1 MNQPCSHPDFVKPF
15 EIDVIDELQDNS
27 KGFSVGKMIDGVFNM
42 CFKLRTS
49 DDPKENSI
57 EPNVRPINE
66 TNEEEIVEITP
77 ISIPISTTAQTI
89 TISHNTSR
97 GNRDLQIFNNQN
109 NNNNNNN
116 NRKSLQT
123 NSYANNYNMN
133 NFQNANNSNNTL
145 RPQCIADTQRL
156 QNKRT
161 HSMQNSLQSLNAMTN
176 SVTNTMQQMP
186 NNFSQTG
193 IAPIP
198 VVTTSVPNMSYGCPQ
213 VYRGPPLNPI
223 SSTTILIPPPN
234 MQNYTN
240 NRMQTPV
247 QYSNP
252 PNVTIRNPNT
262 YTIAPNR
269 VQQIPVPIQPQTQF
283 K

>member
-42 CFKLRTS
+42 CFKLITS
-49 DDPKENSI
+49 DDPKENAI
-57 EPNVRPINE
+57 EPNVPPINE
-66 TNEEEIVEITP
+66 TNEEDIVEITP
-77 ISIPISTTAQTI
+77 ISTPISTTAQTI
-89 TISHNTSR
+89 NISQNTSR

-109 NNNNNNN
+109 NNNNN
-116 NRKSLQT
+116 RKSLQT
-123 NSYANNYNMN
+123 NNYLNNYNLN

-145 RPQCIADTQRL
+145 RPQCIADSQRL
-156 QNKRT
+156 HNKRT

-176 SVTNTMQQMP
+176 SVTNTMQQIP

-198 VVTTSVPNMSYGCPQ
+198 VVTTSVPNISYGCPQ
-213 VYRGPPLNPI
+213 VYRGQPLNPI
-223 SSTTILIPPPN
+223 PSTTILIPPPN

-262 YTIAPNR
+262 YSIAPNR